1 MPFIRVLFRRCF
13 IRIFTTDPSLTG
25 SLLRQSGKP
34 MSQQSTSRD
43 SDVPPSCVV
52 GISLSRLSGTGR
64 CHLSGTSSSVDCQV
78 ECNTHTWQHGNE
90 IGVIIKQCSDQPI
103 YSCDQWENTCN
114 KTDILSSDDYFIAFF
129 DFHDT
134 KLTIRYGISLRLC
147 DRVFSPCRSR
157 GSCYCLINND
167 FQLACQWGT
176 CGAGDILMPFD
187 WKISRPP
194 VGRLVFFR
202 QRRTSPQF
210 TTRLIGVKQAKT
222 DGDIQIKKSRNDE
235 NKQPHK
241 RSKRSSKPL
250 VQPNKKGCK
259 GGGNH
264 RWSNNRNSGVG
275 DSQTCNP
282 RCGLGNIPHNRNT
295 DNLLVTHFI
304 KLNWYGYYEIK
315 QRCNRSYAADAP
327 RMLYRRTHIRYQDG
341 EPIQEYG
348 RRSKSLWVEA
358 YYEKSISKPPDIQ
371 ASIIATYQMDFS

>member
-13 IRIFTTDPSLTG
+13 IRIFTTALSLTAY
-25 SLLRQSGKP
+25 
-34 MSQQSTSRD
+34 QQSTSRD

-52 GISLSRLSGTGR
+52 GISQTRLSGTGQ
-64 CHLSGTSSSVDCQV
+64 CHFSGTSSSVGYQV

-210 TTRLIGVKQAKT
+210 TTRLVGVKQAKT
-222 DGDIQIKKSRNDE
+222 DGDIQIKKVATMKTNSHIKGQSEAQSLRFN
-235 NKQPHK
+235 QIK
-241 RSKRSSKPL
+241 RVAKVVAIIIGAIIGTL
-250 VQPNKKGCK
+250 VWAIVRPVIRGA
-259 GGGNH
+259 G
-264 RWSNNRNSGVG
+264 W
-275 DSQTCNP
+275 
-282 RCGLGNIPHNRNT
+282 
-295 DNLLVTHFI
+295 VT
-304 KLNWYGYYEIK
+304 
-315 QRCNRSYAADAP
+315 
-327 RMLYRRTHIRYQDG
+327 
-341 EPIQEYG
+341 
-348 RRSKSLWVEA
+348 SLITA
-358 YYEKSISKPPDIQ
+358 IL
-371 ASIIATYQMDFS
+371 IIYWLFTL